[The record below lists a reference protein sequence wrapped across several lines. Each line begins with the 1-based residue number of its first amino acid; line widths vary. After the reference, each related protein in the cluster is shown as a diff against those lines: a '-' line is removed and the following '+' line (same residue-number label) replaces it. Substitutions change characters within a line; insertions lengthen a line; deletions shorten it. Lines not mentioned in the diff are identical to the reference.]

1 MPRDVVTTSGIEG
14 KLRGQADR
22 FRKLSWPI
30 LAVSLIVTA
39 GLVAD
44 LSLRNTPTFHTDLS
58 DFAPESDS
66 ADAHERISKHFSNE
80 TRPMFVHVTRDDG
93 GNVLDID
100 TLHEMDEH
108 LAFVKGEEI
117 SQQNFVQSWITAP
130 SLLQT
135 ALDEEAGGIELSE
148 VTSWQQ
154 MIELVI
160 DINETDC
167 PGDVSKQR
175 EVAQFVLDGM
185 LNVDFDGTEICLY
198 IQSDG
203 EQGSA
208 AMVSSSTLW
217 ILEIDPNLSSED
229 RKVKAP

>member
-1 MPRDVVTTSGIEG
+1 
-14 KLRGQADR
+14 
-22 FRKLSWPI
+22 
-30 LAVSLIVTA
+30 
-39 GLVAD
+39 
-44 LSLRNTPTFHTDLS
+44 
-58 DFAPESDS
+58 
-66 ADAHERISKHFSNE
+66 
-80 TRPMFVHVTRDDG
+80 
-93 GNVLDID
+93 
-100 TLHEMDEH
+100 MDEH
-108 LAFVKGEEI
+108 LTFVKGEEI

-135 ALDEEAGGIELSE
+135 ALDEEAGGIELSQ

-198 IQSDG
+198 IQSAG
-203 EQGSA
+203 AQGSA

-217 ILEIDPNLSSED
+217 ILELDTHPL
-229 RKVKAP
+229 K